1 MQVTAIIAAAGDG
14 RRVASGVPKQFIEIG
29 GVSLLQ
35 RSVNAFCGVDRVTD
49 IVVVTRRDSVD
60 TVSRMIT
67 APGRGATVVA
77 GGATRQESVAAAFD
91 RVSSGTEYVMV
102 HDAARPFVTP
112 ALIER
117 TLDAAIESGAAIA
130 ALPAR
135 DTVKQSISEAGRS
148 FVAGTLPREEIYLA
162 QTPQAFRHGILA
174 AAVALGRSG
183 AAATDESGLAELAGS
198 RIRLVEGDA
207 LNFKVTTEADL
218 AMSRALALAQNPAGV
233 MRAGTGYDLHRLVEG
248 RPLLLAGV
256 RIPGDRG
263 ALGHSD
269 ADIVCHVVTDAV
281 LGAAAAGDIGRHY
294 PDTDARWK
302 DASSVE
308 LLVQSVTHV
317 RSLGFEVVN
326 VDVTVIL
333 EHPKIS
339 PHVPEIQRALS
350 AALGIDAARVS
361 VKGKTNEGVD
371 AVGRGEA
378 IAAHA
383 VALLRVV

>member
-14 RRVASGVPKQFIEIG
+14 RRVASEVPKQFIEIG

-35 RSVNAFCGVDRVTD
+35 RSLNAFCRVDRVTQ
-49 IVVVTRRDSVD
+49 IIVVTRPDSVEA
-60 TVSRMIT
+60 VSRSIST
-67 APGRGATVVA
+67 RGRATSVVA

-91 RVSSGTEYVMV
+91 RVADGATYVMV

-117 TLDAAIESGAAIA
+117 TLDAAIESGAAVA
-130 ALPAR
+130 ALAAR
-135 DTVKQSISEAGRS
+135 DTVKQAVADGGRH
-148 FVAGTLPREEIYLA
+148 FIARTLPRQEIYLA
-162 QTPQAFRHGILA
+162 QTPQAFRRDILA
-174 AAVALGRSG
+174 SAVALGRSG
-183 AAATDESGLAELAGS
+183 AAATDESALAELAGS

-207 LNFKVTTEADL
+207 LNFKVTTEGDL
-218 AMSRALALAQNPAGV
+218 AMSRALAGAEGAAV

-269 ADIVCHVVTDAV
+269 ADIVCHVVTDAI
-281 LGAAAAGDIGRHY
+281 LGAAGAGDIGRHY
-294 PDTDARWK
+294 PDTDAQWK
-302 DASSVE
+302 DASSIH
-308 LLVQSVTHV
+308 LLSQSVRHV
-317 RSLGFEVVN
+317 RSVGFEIVN

-333 EHPKIS
+333 ERPKIA
-339 PHVPEIQRALS
+339 PHVPEIERGLA